1 VQALSAI
8 GLTYLPADIVAS
20 RTDLATELAKV
31 RERDAIGHAA
41 HALVATLA
49 VFLQPIANA
58 PANVG
63 FVMLCIMGALRVHR
77 LWRAWALMF
86 REWFWLLLVAWAAWT
101 GITLL
106 WSEAP
111 DYGLRQW
118 SAFRAIL
125 WVPLLWPVMDRWRW
139 ILGGLLAGVAAG
151 NALQLSQY
159 WWGWPMRREG
169 GIGGG
174 LHMYTYMG
182 AWCTIAFAVWM
193 MMAVALPWRRA
204 AFAVALAS
212 LAAIGLVIAST
223 RGVVVGAA
231 VEVVVVAAVLAL
243 RQKGWLQRAMVR
255 ASVGT
260 AILCIVW
267 LFVGERVEKRFDAM
281 MVEVPVTTA
290 PASLSAVKSASATGQ
305 GQLADAAAH
314 EDLGANATAQEG
326 ATPIATAGNAPISQM
341 ALRARL
347 ADSRFH
353 VWDYSLVQWRE
364 APLTGIGFGSV
375 LPRAKHASKHDMT
388 LSAQQREGV
397 AIGHPHSTWIQTL
410 SETGLVGFCIYA
422 AWVAVILVT
431 AWHALGPAACG
442 LARTMSGTATAGHEP
457 AMRADAL
464 TGPVPSW
471 LDAGLL
477 GAVVAFLVAAQ
488 FDCYQMNSTAFAI
501 GLIPA
506 AMLCRPRG
514 AARSTAPP
522 L

>member
-1 VQALSAI
+1 M
-8 GLTYLPADIVAS
+8 
-20 RTDLATELAKV
+20 

-63 FVMLCIMGALRVHR
+63 FVLLCIMGALRVHR

-86 REWFWLLLVAWAAWT
+86 REWFWLLLIAWAAWT

-111 DYGLRQW
+111 EYGLRQW
-118 SAFRAIL
+118 GAFRAVL

-139 ILGGLLAGVAAG
+139 IIGGLLAGVACG

-159 WWGWPMRREG
+159 WWGWPKARAG
-169 GIGGG
+169 KGVGGG
-174 LHMYTYMG
+174 FHMYTYMG
-182 AWCTIAFAVWM
+182 AWCAIAFAIWM
-193 MMAVALPWRRA
+193 MLAVSLPWRRA
-204 AFAVALAS
+204 IAAVALAS
-212 LAAIGLVIAST
+212 LAAMGIVIAST

-231 VEVVVVAAVLAL
+231 VEVVVVALVLAL
-243 RQKGWLQRAMVR
+243 RQRGWLQRAMVR
-255 ASVGT
+255 ASVGA
-260 AILCIVW
+260 AILCVVW
-267 LFVGERVEKRFDAM
+267 LFVGERVEKRFES
-281 MVEVPVTTA
+281 MVREAPVVVAA
-290 PASLSAVKSASATGQ
+290 PEPMTAVKSAGPLEHQQPQQQS
-305 GQLADAAAH
+305 
-314 EDLGANATAQEG
+314 
-326 ATPIATAGNAPISQM
+326 APISEAAM
-341 ALRARL
+341 RLKL

-353 VWDYSLVQWRE
+353 VWDYSLKQWRD

-375 LPRAKHASKHDMT
+375 LPRAKHASVHDMT
-388 LSAQQREGV
+388 LSKQQRDGV
-397 AIGHPHSTWIQTL
+397 AIGHPHSTWIQSL
-410 SETGLVGFCIYA
+410 SETGLIGFSLYA
-422 AWVAVILVT
+422 GWVSVILVT
-431 AWHALGPAACG
+431 AWVSIG
-442 LARTMSGTATAGHEP
+442 ATAGTGRHGTE
-457 AMRADAL
+457 AL
-464 TGPVPSW
+464 AGTVPSW

-477 GAVVAFLVAAQ
+477 GAVIAFLVAAQ

-506 AMLCRPRG
+506 LVLCRPRG